1 METYIVPEWYIIKER
16 KMSILYNLSK
26 KNNQGNEK
34 ENDKKGAVLD
44 GLSKKT

>member
-1 METYIVPEWYIIKER
+1 
-16 KMSILYNLSK
+16 MSILYNVSK

-44 GLSKKT
+44 GATQEELGKDKP